1 MLKPVISRKLTPKTV
16 DYKYVENATIH
27 IPISLYLII
36 QDLKDGK
43 FSVDSH
49 IEVRTSIRVTLTAD
63 RLLFKFKFEKRLEEL
78 EEAANTRFL
87 TIEELQWFT
96 CLHETQ
102 LKKMTEFDYF
112 RVLQTAMKDAK

>member
-1 MLKPVISRKLTPKTV
+1 MLKPVTSRKLTPKTV

-87 TIEELQWFT
+87 TLEELQWFT
-96 CLHETQ
+96 CLLETQ